1 MRTAS
6 RVTRLNSHL
15 NVSHSSH
22 HTGENAYE
30 QASHLANEINSVPI
44 TNVSYPASGYYSI
57 ARRSFLRSYN
67 KDKVNTTG
75 PKGLQVEV
83 RAPRHPVVCKR

>member
-15 NVSHSSH
+15 NVSHSPH
-22 HTGENAYE
+22 LNRENAYK
-30 QASHLANEINSVPI
+30 QASNLANEINSVPI